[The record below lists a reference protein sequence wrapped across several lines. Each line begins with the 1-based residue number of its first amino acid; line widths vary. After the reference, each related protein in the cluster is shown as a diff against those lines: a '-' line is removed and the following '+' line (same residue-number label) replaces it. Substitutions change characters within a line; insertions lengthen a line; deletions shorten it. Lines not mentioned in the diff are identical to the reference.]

1 MTTLCRTLLRD
12 SDWRETPRAERS
24 ITAEIQFLLNHDDDD
39 TASGKRLYSISY
51 AWGGSRQSL
60 SLRSVLHRVVML
72 LFSHEVN
79 TFLEMR

>member
-51 AWGGSRQSL
+51 AWGTIQLGNPRIITDSTKTKIEKEAQVI
-60 SLRSVLHRVVML
+60 RSKL
-72 LFSHEVN
+72 
-79 TFLEMR
+79 